1 VVVVRRLGTLAATLV
16 VAVVL
21 GHVFLSA
28 SVNELPLGEVLRGT
42 PAWIGDVLGG
52 NLGETGGGNCPQTG
66 PLGNHEPLCASYA
79 ASTVSDMLRERVPI
93 DVSLLLGG
101 LLVGIALG
109 VAVGRHCATHSGS
122 PLTRVL
128 HLLTAFQLSTP
139 VFFLAL
145 LVIYSFSSNVT
156 EFVRLP
162 FLSGSGDYV
171 PFSEDPIGYVKAMW
185 IPWLLAGLPLAAFLA
200 RLTESTL
207 REQLQEDYVRTARA
221 KGLRERQIVDRHAL
235 PVVTPALAMMAGVNV
250 STLLLNVAVIEYAYS
265 IPGMFRV
272 IYTVARERDV
282 PVMEAMI
289 VEGVILIVLAN
300 FIADAVQYRLDPRLE
315 RRPA

>member
-1 VVVVRRLGTLAATLV
+1 MA
-16 VAVVL
+16 
-21 GHVFLSA
+21 
-28 SVNELPLGEVLRGT
+28 
-42 PAWIGDVLGG
+42 
-52 NLGETGGGNCPQTG
+52 
-66 PLGNHEPLCASYA
+66 
-79 ASTVSDMLRERVPI
+79 
-93 DVSLLLGG
+93 
-101 LLVGIALG
+101 
-109 VAVGRHCATHSGS
+109 
-122 PLTRVL
+122 TRVL
-128 HLLTAFQLSTP
+128 HVLTAFQLSTP

-171 PFSEDPIGYVKAMW
+171 PFGEDPVGYVKAMW

-221 KGLRERQIVDRHAL
+221 KGVRERRIVDRHAL
-235 PVVTPALAMMAGVNV
+235 PVTAPSLAAMASVNI
-250 STLLLNVAVIEYAYS
+250 STLLLNVAVIEYVYG

-272 IYTVARERDV
+272 VYTVAKKQDV

-289 VEGVILIVLAN
+289 LEGVILIVLAN
-300 FIADAVQYRLDPRLE
+300 FIADVVQYRLDPRLAQQ
-315 RRPA
+315 RA

>member
-1 VVVVRRLGTLAATLV
+1 MVGRLGTLVATVL

-28 SVNELPLGEVLRGT
+28 SVDEVPLGEVLRGT

-52 NLGETGGGNCPQTG
+52 DLGETPGGHCTQIGPFGNY
-66 PLGNHEPLCASYA
+66 EALCASYE
-79 ASTVSDMLRERVPI
+79 ASTVSDMLRTRVPI
-93 DVSLLLGG
+93 DLSLLLGG

-109 VAVGRHCATHSGS
+109 VAVGRHCARYPGS
-122 PLTRVL
+122 PLTRAL
-128 HLLTAFQLSTP
+128 HVLTAFQLSTP

-171 PFSEDPIGYVKAMW
+171 PFGEDPVGYVKAMW

-207 REQLQEDYVRTARA
+207 REQLQEDYVRTARS
-221 KGLRERQIVDRHAL
+221 KGLRERHAL
-235 PVVTPALAMMAGVNV
+235 PVTVPSLAAMASVNI
-250 STLLLNVAVIEYAYS
+250 STLLLNVAVIEYVYG

-272 IYTVARERDV
+272 VYTVAKKQDV

-289 VEGVILIVLAN
+289 LEGVILIVIAN
-300 FIADAVQYRLDPRLE
+300 FIADVVQYRLDPRLAQQ
-315 RRPA
+315 RV

>member
-1 VVVVRRLGTLAATLV
+1 MVGRLGVLVATV
-16 VAVVL
+16 IVAVVL

-28 SVNELPLGEVLRGT
+28 SVDEVPLGEVLRGT
-42 PAWIGDVLGG
+42 PAWFGDVLGG
-52 NLGETGGGNCPQTG
+52 DLGETPGGHCTQIGPFGNY
-66 PLGNHEPLCASYA
+66 EPLCASYD
-79 ASTVSDMLRERVPI
+79 ASTVSDMLRTRVPI
-93 DVSLLLGG
+93 DISLLLGG
-101 LLVGIALG
+101 LLVGILLG
-109 VAVGRHCATHSGS
+109 VAIGRHCATHPGS
-122 PLTRVL
+122 MATRVL

-171 PFSEDPIGYVKAMW
+171 PFGEDPVGYVKAMW

-221 KGLRERQIVDRHAL
+221 KGVRERRIVDRHAL
-235 PVVTPALAMMAGVNV
+235 PVTTPSLAAMASVNI
-250 STLLLNVAVIEYAYS
+250 STLLLNVAVIEYVYG

-272 IYTVARERDV
+272 VYTVAKKQDV

-289 VEGVILIVLAN
+289 LEGVILIVLAN
-300 FIADAVQYRLDPRLE
+300 FIADVVQYRLDPRLAQQ
-315 RRPA
+315 RA